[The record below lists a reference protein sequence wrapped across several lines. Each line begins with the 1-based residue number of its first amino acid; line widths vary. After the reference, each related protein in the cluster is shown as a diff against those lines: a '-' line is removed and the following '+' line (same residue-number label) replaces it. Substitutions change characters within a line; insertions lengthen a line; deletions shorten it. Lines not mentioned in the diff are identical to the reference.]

1 MAEKLHINLDENVI
15 FYEVDEVDEARTK
28 TEEEMKEIE
37 TANVKFIEER
47 LEPSI
52 LNTFDVCKCRMQA
65 FMERNEA
72 RRRLMNVPPQAYQ
85 PTIDQSDIDSYMYAV
100 VVISH
105 DGRYKA
111 VNSIIRMCKQCHK
124 IEYWGDINIY
134 ARMVAEI
141 TTNFLTAQAENASDL
156 NENAGQSVSESEVD
170 LNTLGLSYET
180 IEDNKE

>member
-1 MAEKLHINLDENVI
+1 MGEKLHINLDENVI
-15 FYEVDEVDEARTK
+15 FYEVDEVDEGKTR
-28 TEEEMKEIE
+28 TEEELKEIE
-37 TANVKFIEER
+37 AENVKFIEER

-85 PTIDQSDIDSYMYAV
+85 PSIDQSDIDSYMYAV
-100 VVISH
+100 IVISH
-105 DGRYKA
+105 DGKYKA

-141 TTNFLTAQAENASDL
+141 TTNFLSAQAEAANHTNHDDDVQNTTEAD
-156 NENAGQSVSESEVD
+156 VD
-170 LNTLGLSYET
+170 LNRLGLSYET
-180 IEDNKE
+180 IEETK